1 MCRIDPLGDVY
12 TAASSGDIIART
24 HVLQDALSFDLEGCE
39 TLREE
44 ASMRVSAMWQMAPSH
59 VKAVGTRSLRQMVE
73 VRPISI
79 TAGISSI
86 SAARTSGIFVG
97 ERFFCH
103 CSQLGSPI
111 Q

>member
-44 ASMRVSAMWQMAPSH
+44 ASMRVSAMW
-59 VKAVGTRSLRQMVE
+59 L
-73 VRPISI
+73 
-79 TAGISSI
+79 
-86 SAARTSGIFVG
+86 
-97 ERFFCH
+97 
-103 CSQLGSPI
+103 
-111 Q
+111 